1 MSKLLNE
8 TKVLLTN
15 VRLSYPHIFEPYAFE
30 GQSEKYSASLIISK
44 DDKESLAI
52 IKEAISGAM
61 EVGESKLKGKS
72 KKAIRIPLRDGDTDR
87 AEDPAYENSF
97 FINANSTRAPQV
109 VALYADPKTK
119 KPVFLDEED
128 VYPGCYVNV
137 TINFFAYNTSGNVGI
152 GAGLGNI
159 QKYDDGERFG
169 SATSAESDFEFDDLP
184 ESSIDDDDVFPDF
197 LS

>member
-15 VRLSYPHIFEPYAFE
+15 VRISYPHIFEPFAFE
-30 GQSEKYSASLIISK
+30 GQAEKYSASLIISK
-44 DDKESLAI
+44 DDTKTLEI
-52 IKEAISGAM
+52 IKKAIAGAM
-61 EVGESKLKGKS
+61 EEGEAKLKGKP

-87 AEDPAYENSF
+87 PDDSAYENSY

-109 VALYADPKTK
+109 VSRYIDPKTK
-119 KPVFLDEED
+119 KPIDLTEED

-137 TINFFAYNTSGNVGI
+137 TINFFAYSASGNVGI

-159 QKYDDGERFG
+159 QKYDDGDRLG
-169 SATSAESDFEFDDLP
+169 GATSAEEDFEFDSAP
-184 ESSIDDDDVFPDF
+184 EASLDDDDEFPF
-197 LS
+197 FMS